1 MNPLSTFQPDKSL
14 SLNAESI
21 DSNINSGID
30 GSSRIL
36 PSAGGISSSFSSP
49 TNRSN
54 QPAQGTTGMMSSE
67 FRPESVILQSPSTR
81 KNRFKAIRE
90 NKEMVIQFLM
100 SMPNVTSKPPTTVR
114 MPSLDRTGQI
124 KLGGCLPLIH
134 PAWHHIVVVDPD
146 YNSLTNVSQAIA
158 RLGYTVTSISTA
170 EEAADVIVEN
180 LVDLVLCTDRTPTSG
195 CSILRNLIEKKMYL
209 QETKR

>member
-1 MNPLSTFQPDKSL
+1 
-14 SLNAESI
+14 
-21 DSNINSGID
+21 
-30 GSSRIL
+30 
-36 PSAGGISSSFSSP
+36 
-49 TNRSN
+49 
-54 QPAQGTTGMMSSE
+54 
-67 FRPESVILQSPSTR
+67 
-81 KNRFKAIRE
+81 
-90 NKEMVIQFLM
+90 M